1 MLFLSIFPIA
11 AIAAAAPLQ
20 RRASSGVPSFVLDY
34 APVVYLF
41 SGEQYKPADIGAQL
55 ANTKPELNAANI
67 ANAPNPLTLDNL
79 NTLNGLGG
87 TNVYLTSTA
96 DVTTN
101 PGWLK
106 GVTPD
111 ASGKTGN
118 AISSV
123 IVVNDHGGG
132 NVDAFYF
139 YFYAFDFGGIYF
151 GVNVG
156 NHVGDWEHTMVRFV
170 NGKPSQMW
178 YSQHSNGEAFSYG
191 AVQKYQGGKRP
202 VVYCAN
208 GTHAN
213 YAISGT
219 HDHTI
224 PNVNLPLGPLE
235 DHTDA
240 GALWDPTLSAYYY
253 SFNAVSQKFTPYDS
267 STPTNYLYFDGHWGD
282 AQYPTNDKRQHCV
295 LGISQ
300 LCKYT
305 GGPTGPLDKQLNRTK
320 VCPDNGNE
328 CLVRPVLTPK

>member
-1 MLFLSIFPIA
+1 MVFLSIAFTA
-11 AIAAAAPLQ
+11 AIAAATPFK
-20 RRASSGVPSFVLDY
+20 RRAPSGVPSFVLDY

-55 ANTKPELNAANI
+55 ANTQPEVNAAPI

-79 NTLNGLGG
+79 NALNGLGG
-87 TNVYLTSTA
+87 ANVYLTSTS

-101 PGWLK
+101 PAWLK

-111 ASGKTGN
+111 ASGKTGGAN
-118 AISSV
+118 SSV
-123 IVVNDHGGG
+123 IVVNDHGNG
-132 NVDAFYF
+132 NVDAFYL

-156 NHVGDWEHTMVRFV
+156 NHVGDWEHTM
-170 NGKPSQMW
+170 
-178 YSQHSNGEAFSYG
+178 
-191 AVQKYQGGKRP
+191 P
-202 VVYCAN
+202 VVYSAN

-213 YAISGT
+213 YAIQGT

-224 PNVNLPLGPLE
+224 PNVNLPFGPLE

-240 GALWDPTLSAYYY
+240 GALWDPSLAAYYY
-253 SFNAVSQKFTPYDS
+253 SFDVGSQTFTPYDS
-267 STPTNYLYFDGHWGD
+267 TTPTNYLYFNGHWGD

-305 GGPTGPLDKQLNRTK
+305 GGPTGPLDKQLNRTA

-328 CLVRPVLTPK
+328 CIVRPILTPK